1 MYTDADWAGCVI
13 DRKSTTG
20 YCSFVWGF
28 LVTWRSKK
36 QSVVA
41 RRSAEAEYRA
51 MTHGIYEGIW
61 LKRMLEELQIPT
73 SYTIRMLCDDKAAIS
88 YAKNPVHH
96 DRTKH
101 VEIDGHFLKEKIE
114 CGQIIVDHVPSCNQT
129 ADILTKALSRHA
141 YENVRSNLGMINI
154 YHPN

>member
-13 DRKSTTG
+13 DQKSTTG

-73 SYTIRMLCDDKAAIS
+73 SYTIRMLCDAKLPSAMQRTQFIMIEQNMSKLTDIS
-88 YAKNPVHH
+88 
-96 DRTKH
+96 
-101 VEIDGHFLKEKIE
+101 
-114 CGQIIVDHVPSCNQT
+114 
-129 ADILTKALSRHA
+129 
-141 YENVRSNLGMINI
+141 
-154 YHPN
+154 